1 MASASV
7 LLFIK
12 ALQNVPDFSI
22 KISVITAVFNNCG
35 TIADALDSILS
46 QTHDEVEIIVIDG
59 GSTDGTFEV
68 LQAYADRIAV
78 LVSEPDR
85 GIYDALNKG
94 LARATGE
101 IVGFLH
107 SDDVFADAQVLTR
120 ISGVF
125 SASDVDAVYGDLEY
139 VKKSAPE
146 VVVRYWKSGEYS
158 AGKLRHGWMPPHPT
172 FYVKR
177 AVYERLGGFDLSY
190 RIAADYDCM
199 LRFLSSGIQAAYVPH
214 VLVKMR
220 LGGASNRSLK
230 NILRKTAEDW
240 RALRTNRIGGIGSLI
255 WKNLSKLP
263 QFLKRG

>member
-1 MASASV
+1 M
-7 LLFIK
+7 
-12 ALQNVPDFSI
+12 
-22 KISVITAVFNNCG
+22 KISVITAVFNNRD
-35 TIADALDSILS
+35 TIAGAIDSVLAQS
-46 QTHDEVEIIVIDG
+46 HPDVELIVIDG
-59 GSTDGTFEV
+59 GSTDGTLDI

-78 LVSEPDR
+78 LVSEPDQ

-107 SDDVFADAQVLTR
+107 SDDVFAEAQVLTR
-120 ISGVF
+120 IAGVF

-146 VVVRYWKSGEYS
+146 LVVRYWKSGEYS
-158 AGKLRHGWMPPHPT
+158 ANKLHHGWMPPHPT

-199 LRFLSSGIQAAYVPH
+199 LRFLGSGIQVAYVQR

-230 NILRKTAEDW
+230 NILCKTAEDW
-240 RALRTNRIGGIGSLI
+240 RALRANRVGGLGALA
-255 WKNLSKLP
+255 WKNLGKLP
-263 QFLKRG
+263 QFFLR